1 MKKRNSNIEKLYSQE
16 TGIKKYDA
24 PGGKTVVIMPSH
36 VVKKDLSDYDYGKD
50 IDEKVIK
57 MATQIAE
64 KMAVSMLREMTGLNV
79 DRIVDKVIEGV
90 TAKIEAAIPS
100 QQTII
105 REVVSEEAPQIKK
118 KAQEQFAFEG
128 PATSIDRSEG
138 MELKG
143 EIGKKTKKKGSLD
156 EQIDALDNL
165 F

>member
-24 PGGKTVVIMPSH
+24 PGGKTIVVMPSH
-36 VVKKDLSDYDYGKD
+36 IVKRDLSDYAYGKD

-57 MATQIAE
+57 MAVQLAE
-64 KMAVSMLREMTGLNV
+64 KMATSMLRELSGVNIEHMV
-79 DRIVDKVIEGV
+79 EKVIEGV

-105 REVVSEEAPQIKK
+105 REVVAEGTSEIKK
-118 KAQEQFAFEG
+118 EAQDAFSFDG
-128 PATSIDRSEG
+128 PITSVDRSKG
-138 MELKG
+138 LKLKG

-156 EQIDALDNL
+156 EQLDALDNL
-165 F
+165 S